1 MLSPSLCF
9 VFASFLLR
17 CAMARR
23 EGSHRRIFLH
33 FAIRLA
39 TTETLHGYPAGPV
52 KHEAKFQRDFIG
64 DFGYLRFRGFFL
76 KLHLFCFFTCD
87 VAGRSRT
94 TCQAPRAVKSPRP
107 HVVTS
112 AREPSEH
119 LSNLFDVIR
128 CLVHLSMFIRY
139 AAFYDRSRTQSH
151 TVLTSDT
158 SG

>member
-1 MLSPSLCF
+1 
-9 VFASFLLR
+9 
-17 CAMARR
+17 MARR

-128 CLVHLSMFIRY
+128 CLVHFAVTVFESLTQTIIRRSDPFFIWIVSLCHVILY
-139 AAFYDRSRTQSH
+139 HISWIS
-151 TVLTSDT
+151 
-158 SG
+158 